1 MENGLEDFKARFNT
15 AKVHDDTY
23 STEDS
28 IVHSG
33 FWEKTKC
40 DRLIAM
46 GDVSDLKKLQ
56 TF

>member
-15 AKVHDDTY
+15 AKVNDDTY

-33 FWEKTKC
+33 F
-40 DRLIAM
+40 
-46 GDVSDLKKLQ
+46 
-56 TF
+56 